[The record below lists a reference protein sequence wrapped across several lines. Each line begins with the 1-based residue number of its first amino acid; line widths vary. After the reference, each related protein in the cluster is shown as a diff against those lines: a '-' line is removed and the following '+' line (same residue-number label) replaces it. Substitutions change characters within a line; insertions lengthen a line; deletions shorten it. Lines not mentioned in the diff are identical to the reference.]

1 MLYAEQNQ
9 LCEKLNS
16 VFLLHKISCGANANR
31 KLLCSQGKVRGT
43 EVPASSRL
51 HVTAF
56 SGILLAIKT
65 LFFFV
70 KCAVALLKNNNK
82 KNSSAPMK

>member
-16 VFLLHKISCGANANR
+16 VFLLHKISLGANANR
-31 KLLCSQGKVRGT
+31 KLLCSQGKVRGI
-43 EVPASSRL
+43 EVLASCRL
-51 HVTAF
+51 HATAF
-56 SGILLAIKT
+56 SGILQAIKM

-70 KCAVALLKNNNK
+70 KCTLALL
-82 KNSSAPMK
+82 

>member
-16 VFLLHKISCGANANR
+16 VFLLHKISLGANANR
-31 KLLCSQGKVRGT
+31 KLCSQGKVRET
-43 EVPASSRL
+43 EVPASCRL
-51 HVTAF
+51 HATAF
-56 SGILLAIKT
+56 SGILLATKM

-70 KCAVALLKNNNK
+70 KCTVALLNNNNNK
-82 KNSSAPMK
+82 NKSLMYL

>member
-16 VFLLHKISCGANANR
+16 VFLLHKISRGANANR

-51 HVTAF
+51 HATAF

-82 KNSSAPMK
+82 KNSNAPMK

>member
-16 VFLLHKISCGANANR
+16 VSLLHKISLGANANR
-31 KLLCSQGKVRGT
+31 KVLCSQGKVRGT
-43 EVPASSRL
+43 EVPAPSKL
-51 HVTAF
+51 HATAF
-56 SGILLAIKT
+56 SGILLAIKM

-70 KCAVALLKNNNK
+70 KCTVALLKNNNK
-82 KNSSAPMK
+82 KSLMHL

>member
-16 VFLLHKISCGANANR
+16 VFLLHKISLGANANR
-31 KLLCSQGKVRGT
+31 KLLCSEGEVRGV
-43 EVPASSRL
+43 EVLAPCRL
-51 HVTAF
+51 HATAF
-56 SGILLAIKT
+56 SGISQAIKM

-70 KCAVALLKNNNK
+70 NRSLTLLQKNRPNVLVK
-82 KNSSAPMK
+82 

>member
-16 VFLLHKISCGANANR
+16 VFLLYKISLDSNANR
-31 KLLCSQGKVRGT
+31 KLPCSQGKVKGT
-43 EVPASSRL
+43 EVLASRL
-51 HVTAF
+51 NTTAF
-56 SGILLAIKT
+56 SGILQTIKM

-70 KCAVALLKNNNK
+70 KV
-82 KNSSAPMK
+82 